1 MLQLLLL
8 PLTTCKGN
16 STMSQGKLLWLHSLR
31 GLQVLLL
38 YSPYNELGINVTS
51 LWPRYSPYSDRW
63 FSEVR

>member
-1 MLQLLLL
+1 
-8 PLTTCKGN
+8 
-16 STMSQGKLLWLHSLR
+16 MSQGMLR
-31 GLQVLLL
+31 FCGCVCACDPQVLLL